1 MLANALDE
9 LARRITAKGPLARH
23 ADRPTFER
31 NLRHRVPSG
40 EAARADLPPMKTSIE
55 ISPPGILPPAALP
68 RASFSREGMA
78 GPSDETP
85 VALPMIGR
93 PPPGPS
99 SDNDGS
105 FSIGRLDR
113 ARVRSVLAVL
123 SGKGG
128 VGKTFVAALLASEFH
143 RAGARVGVLDADIT
157 GPSMARVFGVSG
169 VPHLTA
175 DGQKIEPMRSSGGV
189 FVMSMASVTA
199 TTKVPLLWRGPMING
214 AIRGLFKDTDWPELD
229 YLIVDLPPGTSDAPM
244 TVFQSL
250 EPDGVVIV
258 TAPTELSAE
267 VVAKATGMAKT
278 FSAPILG
285 LVENMA
291 YLTCPHG
298 ERVDLFGPSRG
309 PDFATRM
316 GIPYLGSIPIVPGL
330 PGLADDGRIEELRSP
345 EASLVAE
352 RVRLLLDRLR
362 GAREKV
368 ARPRTT
374 PAGKRGEGE

>member
-1 MLANALDE
+1 M
-9 LARRITAKGPLARH
+9 ARRSDDEGSVVLPMVG
-23 ADRPTFER
+23 RPAP
-31 NLRHRVPSG
+31 RVPPG
-40 EAARADLPPMKTSIE
+40 E
-55 ISPPGILPPAALP
+55 
-68 RASFSREGMA
+68 
-78 GPSDETP
+78 
-85 VALPMIGR
+85 
-93 PPPGPS
+93 
-99 SDNDGS
+99 GS

-113 ARVRSVLAVL
+113 SRVRAVLAVL

-143 RAGARVGVLDADIT
+143 RDGARVGVLDADIT
-157 GPSMARVFGVSG
+157 GPSMARVFGVTS

-175 DGQKIEPMRSSGGV
+175 DGQKIEPMRSAGGV

-199 TTKVPLLWRGPMING
+199 STKVPLIWRGPMING
-214 AIRGLFKDTDWPELD
+214 AIRGLFKDTAWPDLD

-267 VVAKATGMAKT
+267 VVAKASGMAKT

-298 ERVDLFGPSRG
+298 DRIDLFGPSRG
-309 PDFATRM
+309 PDFAARM
-316 GIPYLGSIPIVPGL
+316 GIPYLGSIPILTGL
-330 PGLADDGRIEELRSP
+330 PGLADSGHIEDLRSP
-345 EASLVAE
+345 EASLVAS

-362 GAREKV
+362 GARDKV
-368 ARPRTT
+368 AVPSS
-374 PAGKRGEGE
+374 PAGSAGGEKA

>member
-1 MLANALDE
+1 MA
-9 LARRITAKGPLARH
+9 H
-23 ADRPTFER
+23 
-31 NLRHRVPSG
+31 PSN
-40 EAARADLPPMKTSIE
+40 
-55 ISPPGILPPAALP
+55 
-68 RASFSREGMA
+68 
-78 GPSDETP
+78 DETP
-85 VALPMIGR
+85 VALPMLGR
-93 PPPGPS
+93 PVPGTAPGE
-99 SDNDGS
+99 GS

-113 ARVRSVLAVL
+113 SRVRSVLAVL

-143 RAGARVGVLDADIT
+143 RDGARVGVLDADIT
-157 GPSMARVFGVSG
+157 GPSMARVFGVME

-175 DGQKIEPMRSSGGV
+175 DGQKIEPLRSAGGV

-199 TTKVPLLWRGPMING
+199 STQVPLIWRGPMING
-214 AIRGLFKDTDWPELD
+214 AIRGLFKDTAWPELD

-250 EPDGVVIV
+250 EPDGVVVV

-267 VVAKATGMAKT
+267 VVAKASSMAKT

-298 ERVDLFGPSRG
+298 DRIDLFGPSKG

-316 GIPYLGSIPIVPGL
+316 GIPYLGSIPILPTL
-330 PGLADDGRIEELRSP
+330 PGLADTGRIEELRSP
-345 EASLVAE
+345 EASLVAG

-362 GAREKV
+362 AAREKASTRSPSPGPV
-368 ARPRTT
+368 GR
-374 PAGKRGEGE
+374 E